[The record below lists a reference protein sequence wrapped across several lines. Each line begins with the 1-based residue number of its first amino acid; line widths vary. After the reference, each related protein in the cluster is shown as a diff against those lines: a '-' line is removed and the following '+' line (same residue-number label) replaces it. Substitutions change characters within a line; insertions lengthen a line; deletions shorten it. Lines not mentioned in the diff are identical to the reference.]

1 MFKLITSQRKSN
13 LLKEPEI
20 FIPDKN
26 SFLGKA
32 FQKYVDEANESF
44 NTKYVQGIK
53 NGNLNPNDYG
63 KFIVEDSYY
72 CMHGVKT
79 LEIAYNNAKNFPE
92 VQEMLGK
99 VRDAYKDYTDK
110 VFIEQWHILK
120 EDSVSVR
127 VHLRQYTDFERYV
140 AEKRHPILTLVT
152 LLPCYYL
159 WSWLAWKMY
168 DKVEN
173 NIYGS
178 WITEN
183 LDMESSKVISD
194 TIDTYI
200 RNYNDFDT
208 ELAFDCF
215 RNSMVYE
222 KINFLYATD
231 SISDL

>member
-1 MFKLITSQRKSN
+1 
-13 LLKEPEI
+13 
-20 FIPDKN
+20 
-26 SFLGKA
+26 
-32 FQKYVDEANESF
+32 
-44 NTKYVQGIK
+44 
-53 NGNLNPNDYG
+53 
-63 KFIVEDSYY
+63 
-72 CMHGVKT
+72 MHGVKT
-79 LEIAYNNAKNFPE
+79 LEIAYNNAKDFPE
-92 VQEMLGK
+92 VQDMLGK
-99 VRDAYKDYTDK
+99 VRDAYKNYTDK